1 MSRWAKLTHPQR
13 VTAVNDV
20 AKHLSGLGGKA
31 NTLHGPAV
39 ELEKLLLDIERGCHI
54 AAPDELKRLKPVL
67 AQARK
72 ALKRLQDKT
81 IRPLM
86 KAATEVKPLQQA
98 ELKALHQLETEGG
111 IWTPKKGSTATRGA
125 INF

>member
-1 MSRWAKLTHPQR
+1 MTRWGKMTHPQR

-20 AKHLSGLGGKA
+20 SKHLSGLAGKA
-31 NTLHGPAV
+31 NTLNGPAV
-39 ELEKLLLDIERGCHI
+39 QLEKLLLDIERGCHF

-111 IWTPKKGSTATRGA
+111 IYTPKKGSTATRGA